1 MQVQKKN
8 LKSEFEGLVGK
19 LENMILTGVF
29 QPRERLIELNLAK
42 ALNVSR
48 FWIRD
53 ALKILETKGI
63 VTVIPYKGAVVTDLD
78 EDVIQEIFE
87 VRVALETLATRL
99 ACNHVRPTDISVL
112 KRMAGHVEDSYTRRD
127 FETMITAN
135 SNFHDY
141 IFKLA
146 KNQTLLQMINQLR
159 ARCHILRHTSWSS
172 QRIVTEILE
181 EHRQF
186 VAALEKRDLQALER
200 LARDHI
206 THAKDFYLLQLQTRK
221 ALIGNASRKR
231 KKTGEVQS

>member
-1 MQVQKKN
+1 MDVQKKN
-8 LKSEFEGLVGK
+8 LKTEFEGLVAK

-42 ALNVSR
+42 TLNVSR

-63 VTVIPYKGAVVTDLD
+63 VTVVPYKGAVVTDLD
-78 EDVIQEIFE
+78 EDEIEEIFQ

-99 ACNHVRPTDISVL
+99 ACKHVRPADISAL
-112 KRMAGHVEDSYTRRD
+112 KRMVRHVEDSFKQRD
-127 FETMITAN
+127 FESMIAAN
-135 SNFHDY
+135 ANFHDF
-141 IFKLA
+141 IFKLS
-146 KNQTLLQMINQLR
+146 KNQTLLQMINQLK

-172 QRIVTEILE
+172 QRTVTEILE

-186 VAALEKRDLQALER
+186 VAALEKGDVETLDR

-206 THAKDFYLLQLQTRK
+206 THAKDFYLFQLETRK
-221 ALIGNASRKR
+221 ALMGNTSRK
-231 KKTGEVQS
+231 KKKPEEVQG